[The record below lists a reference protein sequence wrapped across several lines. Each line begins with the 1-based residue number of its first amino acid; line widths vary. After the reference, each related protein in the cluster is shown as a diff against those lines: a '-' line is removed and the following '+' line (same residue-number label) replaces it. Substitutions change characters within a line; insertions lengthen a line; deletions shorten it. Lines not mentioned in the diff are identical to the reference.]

1 MREDDVAAVQPNVI
15 TKNEKAGVQLG
26 HLMRIAATGRES
38 MHSYPREFKVI
49 GA

>member
-15 TKNEKAGVQLG
+15 KNEKAGVQLG
-26 HLMRIAATGRES
+26 HLMRIAATGCES